1 MYQVNSSCNPSNFPQ
16 PNTTFI
22 RSAVWIHRATDSAN
36 ESVLLQMFKYD
47 LFLSSCNTLISD
59 FESASWGAAACLN
72 KTMGS
77 TKTNESDACR

>member
-1 MYQVNSSCNPSNFPQ
+1 MERGSPIWKQYMVRQEV
-16 PNTTFI
+16 TG
-22 RSAVWIHRATDSAN
+22 IHLAQKG
-36 ESVLLQMFKYD
+36 LMQKYD
-47 LFLSSCNTLISD
+47 LYLSSCNTLISD

>member
-1 MYQVNSSCNPSNFPQ
+1 MK
-16 PNTTFI
+16 
-22 RSAVWIHRATDSAN
+22 
-36 ESVLLQMFKYD
+36 VLLQMQKYD
-47 LFLSSCNTLISD
+47 LYLSSCNTLISD